1 MPATAKLYF
10 DGIGG
15 SNTYIQE
22 SAGDNLV
29 FHSGGLALTLDS
41 GQAVSAAKGL
51 HVNRAYGDE
60 GLTIHP
66 TTSGVGGSAHFTVYK
81 SGIADNSATDVFTIT
96 QSDLGNGGRQ
106 INVVVTGLIIASLG
120 TIGGNE
126 ACKGFSAAFA
136 MSNWYGATTLSSVTE
151 IYETA
156 QVTGNATQK
165 GIGTV
170 TMTLV
175 GTSETVTTVQFAI
188 DVTGSEPDEARV
200 MLDVAIQSYGSGT
213 LPTVAAV

>member
-1 MPATAKLYF
+1 MQFFT
-10 DGIGG
+10 GG
-15 SNTYIQE
+15 T
-22 SAGDNLV
+22 
-29 FHSGGLALTLDS
+29 LALTLDS
-41 GQAVSAAKGL
+41 GQDVIAAKGISA
-51 HVNRAYGDE
+51 NQAYGDE
-60 GLTIHP
+60 GITIHP

-106 INVVVTGLIIASLG
+106 INVVVTGVIIASGG
-120 TIGGNE
+120 TTGSNE

-136 MSNWYGATTLSSVTE
+136 MSNWYGTTTLSSVTE

-156 QVTGNATQK
+156 QVTGNSGQK
-165 GIGTV
+165 GVGTV

-175 GTSETVTTVQFAI
+175 NTSETVTTVQFAI

-213 LPTVAAV
+213 LPTVAAA